1 MQWLL
6 LIVPVAFMKLF
17 HMKLSDIGFTKQKI
31 ATQIFI
37 GVILGLAMSL
47 VFTVLPILAG
57 LKAMVGSTSYT
68 QTWQFVY
75 QFVYMIFGVAFV
87 EEIFYRG
94 FLFERV
100 LNISQ
105 SKWAAIIIS
114 SCVFGLSHIVNGNI
128 R

>member
-17 HMKLSDIGFTKQKI
+17 NMKLSDIGFTKQKI

-37 GVILGLAMSL
+37 
-47 VFTVLPILAG
+47 
-57 LKAMVGSTSYT
+57 
-68 QTWQFVY
+68 
-75 QFVYMIFGVAFV
+75 GVAFV